1 MFATSGL
8 NSLEKSQISKDHAAI
23 MKSSLEKAL
32 WARSH
37 LVVPS
42 WPLKAKSHSPCYTA
56 RCNGLRCPWYKG
68 QYVCE
73 HTQMLQNT
81 RGEIAS
87 SGSSPLLYLLSA
99 CHRRP
104 GQRRLWTPRW
114 NLRSGSRVQASVL
127 GTPSRTSPQPVSS
140 AAGRCCAQH
149 SSQSSAAPQSF

>member
-1 MFATSGL
+1 
-8 NSLEKSQISKDHAAI
+8 

-32 WARSH
+32 RARSH

-56 RCNGLRCPWYKG
+56 RCNGLGRPWYKG

-87 SGSSPLLYLLSA
+87 AGDISPALPALGLPPSPGPAPFVDAPLELALGFPRAGIRPRHTLSDFSTARFQCCWKMLCSAQLPILSGPSKLLKRA
-99 CHRRP
+99 
-104 GQRRLWTPRW
+104 
-114 NLRSGSRVQASVL
+114 
-127 GTPSRTSPQPVSS
+127 
-140 AAGRCCAQH
+140 
-149 SSQSSAAPQSF
+149 